1 MTDGAA
7 QSVAVALLTWFDSRT
22 RDIPWRS
29 ETDSYRIW
37 VCEVMAQQTRIQT
50 VRDRL
55 PDFLSAY
62 PTLESLADS
71 DQDDLLRAWEG
82 LGYYAR
88 ARNLRRAARKVV
100 ECGATELPTEA
111 ADLRLL
117 PGIGRYTA
125 GAVASI
131 AFGRPE
137 PAVDGNARRVLSRLF
152 DIERPTMTVLEDR
165 ARMLITQADT
175 GFDGDR
181 PSRAGLLN
189 QALMDLGGEVCTPRS
204 PNCELCPI
212 KSHCLAFE
220 RGTVAERPPRKQRKP
235 LPHHDIAV
243 AIIQQNGRMFIQRRP
258 DDGLLGGLWEFPGG
272 KVEPGES
279 PEQAVIREVAEET
292 SMQIRLVGALDPVD
306 HAYSHFRITLYAF
319 HAEIESSIT
328 ATETFSTD
336 QVAGSKRWILPE
348 ELDAYAFPT
357 ANRKLLV
364 GLGSLPGSTSPEV

>member
-1 MTDGAA
+1 MTDSAA
-7 QSVAVALLTWFDSRT
+7 QPAAADLLTWFASHS

-37 VCEVMAQQTRIQT
+37 ICEVMAQQTRIQT

-55 PDFLSAY
+55 PGFLATY
-62 PTLESLADS
+62 PTLESLANADR
-71 DQDDLLRAWEG
+71 DELLRAWEG

-88 ARNLRRAARKVV
+88 ARNLHRAAKQIV
-100 ECGATELPTEA
+100 ETGGTRLPSEVAELN
-111 ADLRLL
+111 LL

-152 DIERPTMTVLEDR
+152 DIERPTMTILEDR
-165 ARMLITQADT
+165 ARELIAAADA
-175 GFDGDR
+175 GLDGHG

-204 PNCELCPI
+204 PSCDTCPI
-212 KSHCLAFE
+212 ESHCLAFK
-220 RGTVAERPPRKQRKP
+220 RGTVAERPPRKPRKP
-235 LPHHDIAV
+235 IPHHDIAV
-243 AIIQQNGRMFIQRRP
+243 AMIRLNGRLFIQRRP
-258 DDGLLGGLWEFPGG
+258 EDGLLGGLWEFPGG

-279 PEQAVIREVAEET
+279 PEQAVIREVVEET
-292 SMQIRLVGALDPVD
+292 GMHIRLVGGLDLVD
-306 HAYSHFRITLYAF
+306 HAYSHFRITLHAF
-319 HAEIESSIT
+319 HAEIETPST
-328 ATETFSTD
+328 ATELCNVSQT
-336 QVAGSKRWILPE
+336 VGSKRWILPE

-357 ANRKLLV
+357 ANRKLLA
-364 GLGSLPGSTSPEV
+364 GLESGAGVASPEV

>member
-175 GFDGDR
+175 GLDGDR

>member
-7 QSVAVALLTWFDSRT
+7 QPVAADLLTWFASRT

-71 DQDDLLRAWEG
+71 NQDDLLRAWEG

-88 ARNLRRAARKVV
+88 ARNLRRAARKIV
-100 ECGATELPTEA
+100 ECGGTELPTEA
-111 ADLRLL
+111 ADLKLL

-152 DIERPTMTVLEDR
+152 DIERPTMAVMEDW

-175 GFDGDR
+175 GLDGDR

-204 PNCELCPI
+204 PSCELCPI
-212 KSHCLAFE
+212 ESHCLAFE

-243 AIIQQNGRMFIQRRP
+243 AIIRQNGRLFIQRRP

-279 PEQAVIREVAEET
+279 PEQAVVREVAEET
-292 SMQIRLVGALDPVD
+292 GMQIRLMGALDSVD

-319 HAEIESSIT
+319 HAEIESSTT
-328 ATETFSTD
+328 ATETFSAD
-336 QVAGSKRWILPE
+336 QVVGSKRWILPE
-348 ELDAYAFPT
+348 ELDVYAFPT

-364 GLGSLPGSTSPEV
+364 GLGSGATLGRPAL